1 MLDLWK
7 SPFYVSAVD
16 LAKANSG
23 HKPASLLIQAYVS
36 VRTIVICEHCYWN
49 K

>member
-23 HKPASLLIQAYVS
+23 RKPASLLIQAYVS

>member
-1 MLDLWK
+1 MTDSWK

-23 HKPASLLIQAYVS
+23 RKPASLLIQAYGS
-36 VRTIVICEHCYWN
+36 IRTIVIYEHCYCN